1 MVYNEETEYPP
12 GGAEDPPGRA
22 EDPPG
27 GAEDPPG
34 GAEDP
39 PGESLDSSMD
49 ISQKR
54 THSNGDYDSLEIFSP
69 TIPPH
74 HSTPT
79 HPPTHSPT
87 HSPIY
92 TTITE
97 LQPQPLA
104 KEGTTSNNDSSPSL
118 IKATFV

>member
-1 MVYNEETEYPP
+1 MVMYQVVCNHRYFFLVVYNKETEY
-12 GGAEDPPGRA
+12 
-22 EDPPG
+22 PPG

-49 ISQKR
+49 MSQKR
-54 THSNGDYDSLEIFSP
+54 TRSNGDYDSLEIFSP

-79 HPPTHSPT
+79 HPPTHSP
-87 HSPIY
+87 IY

-104 KEGTTSNNDSSPSL
+104 KEGTTSNNDSPPSL